1 MVLGV
6 FGVPITALVRYRLV
20 TVTFGWGSSMIQA
33 LVSVVIPTYNKAL
46 YIEQTVRSVLN
57 QTYLELEILLVD
69 NGSTDGTENILRR
82 LESDHKN
89 VRFLRTSKN
98 LGPSGARNLGIQ
110 ESIGKYIFF
119 LDGDDLMF
127 PTKLEKQVC
136 FMEANPNI
144 ALSLTSYLISDME
157 VTSPRLIS
165 FQDINQLLKGWFS
178 MKGFGGSVES
188 TGCIRVSLLNQD
200 LMFDE
205 SLMGSE
211 GLDFTWKWAQS
222 YMCCVY
228 KEPLTLYRKSDNQ
241 LHFDTEA
248 IRENMTRISHKYF
261 DEKQLDSLLNMQ
273 RSFFQLNSLRSK
285 PFSEVVFGL
294 FRHLRLHLIRMSFA
308 IVFRNLIARL
318 KGSAYSEELRSL
330 ILSVK

>member
-1 MVLGV
+1 VN
-6 FGVPITALVRYRLV
+6 
-20 TVTFGWGSSMIQA
+20 QA

-46 YIEQTVRSVLN
+46 FIEQTVRSVLN
-57 QTYLELEILLVD
+57 QTYLNLEILLVD
-69 NGSTDGTENILRR
+69 NGSTDGTRDILRK
-82 LESDHKN
+82 LESDHRN
-89 VRFLRTSKN
+89 VRYLQTSRN

-127 PTKLEKQVC
+127 PTKLEKQIS
-136 FMEANPNI
+136 FMDANPLVG
-144 ALSLTSYLISDME
+144 LSLTSYLISDMG

-165 FQDINQLLKGWFS
+165 FRDIDQLLKGWFS

-222 YMCCVY
+222 FVCCVY

-248 IRENMTRISHKYF
+248 IRENMSRISQKYF
-261 DEKQLDSLLNMQ
+261 DKKELDTLLKLQ
-273 RSFFQLNSLRSK
+273 SSFFNLNSLRSK
-285 PFSEVVFGL
+285 RFSKVIFGL
-294 FRHLRLHLIRMSFA
+294 FQQLSLNVFRMSFA
-308 IVFRNLIARL
+308 IVFRNLIART
-318 KGSAYSEELRSL
+318 KGKVYSKELRSL
-330 ILSVK
+330 ILSVQ